1 MKAPAVWKWLPALLV
16 GGTVSLA
23 LAKLPA
29 PPPVDP
35 AKAAEAKQKAA
46 EAAKRA
52 RANEEAAMDRVA
64 ERYKKEKGLAVAT
77 TGKPAPAGKPEAPA
91 KAAVPAKP
99 AATPAP
105 AKK

>member
-16 GGTVSLA
+16 GGTVSVA

-35 AKAAEAKQKAA
+35 AKAAEAKQKSV
-46 EAAKRA
+46 EAAKKA
-52 RANEEAAMDRVA
+52 RADEEAAMDRVVD
-64 ERYKKEKGLAVAT
+64 RYKREKGMAVAAP
-77 TGKPAPAGKPEAPA
+77 GKPVPA
-91 KAAVPAKP
+91 AKP
-99 AATPAP
+99 AAPVKSAASAKPASAPAP

>member
-46 EAAKRA
+46 EAAKKA
-52 RANEEAAMDRVA
+52 RADEEAAMDRVA

-77 TGKPAPAGKPEAPA
+77 TTAPAGKPAAPA
-91 KAAVPAKP
+91 KAAAPAKP